1 VTVQGSV
8 VRVVRLLVVVVLLAA
23 CGGDDDDATVRDA
36 DATTST
42 SPTEAEDVKPK
53 IGFDALADAPAGQ
66 TLREVGHV
74 EVTSFEDFGGFCFYA
89 VPDGLAGRAVLTVL
103 SPDGQPMQYPLDGVI
118 GRASSHANDPDPLGT
133 DRVAIGDSEDDVRE
147 AYDDHEIVE
156 SPHKYVEG
164 GHYLDV
170 QPGTDDP
177 DGSLLRFETDGTVVT
192 AIHGGTDV
200 VVQLV
205 EGCA

>member
-1 VTVQGSV
+1 MRTA
-8 VRVVRLLVVVVLLAA
+8 RLLLVALLLAA
-23 CGGDDDDATVRDA
+23 AACGDDDDVTVGDDG
-36 DATTST
+36 DATST
-42 SPTEAEDVKPK
+42 TTEAPGEAIPV
-53 IGFDALADAPAGQ
+53 IGFEGLADMPAGQ

-74 EVTSFEDFGGFCFYA
+74 EVRSFEDFGGFCFYA
-89 VPDGLAGRAVLTVL
+89 VPDGLDGRARLTVL
-103 SPDGQPMQYPLDGVI
+103 SPDGEPMQHPLDGVI
-118 GRASSHANDPDPLGT
+118 GRASSEARDADPLGT
-133 DRVAIGDSEDDVRE
+133 DRVEIGDSEDEVRD

-170 QPGTDDP
+170 EPNDDEP
-177 DGSLLRFETDGTVVT
+177 AGSLLRFETDGAIVT
-192 AIHGGTDV
+192 AIHGGTDD

>member
-1 VTVQGSV
+1 M
-8 VRVVRLLVVVVLLAA
+8 RIARLLLVALLLVAAA
-23 CGGDDDDATVRDA
+23 CGDDDVTVGDDDATSTTTEA
-36 DATTST
+36 SEDAT
-42 SPTEAEDVKPK
+42 PV
-53 IGFDALADAPAGQ
+53 IGFEGLADMPAGR
-66 TLREVGHV
+66 TLREVGYV
-74 EVTSFEDFGGFCFYA
+74 EVRSFEDFGGFCFYA
-89 VPDGLAGRAVLTVL
+89 VPDGLDGRARLTVL
-103 SPDGQPMQYPLDGVI
+103 SPDGQPMQDPLDGVI
-118 GRASSHANDPDPLGT
+118 GRASSEARDSDPLGT
-133 DRVAIGDSEDDVRE
+133 DRIEIGATEDEVRD

-170 QPGTDDP
+170 APDDEP

-192 AIHGGTDV
+192 AIHGGSAD